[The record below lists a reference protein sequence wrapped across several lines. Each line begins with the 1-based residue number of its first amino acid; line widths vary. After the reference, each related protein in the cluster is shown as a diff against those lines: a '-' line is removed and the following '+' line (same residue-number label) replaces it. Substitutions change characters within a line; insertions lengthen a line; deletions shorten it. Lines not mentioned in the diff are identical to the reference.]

1 MNRQERRR
9 AYKNMGILKAM
20 NQLAWNHPD
29 RVEFRRKNREQGEA
43 KHNAMLEELEKERY
57 ERLEHA
63 SAEYEKKLKE
73 KDYNQEEIDM
83 LLEAFAL
90 ENVKDKETWQ
100 SDKKRR
106 KELKSAAIKSK
117 ASRIS

>member
-9 AYKNMGILKAM
+9 AYRNMGIIKAM

-43 KHNAMLEELEKERY
+43 KHRAMLEEMEKERY

-63 SAEYEKKLKE
+63 AAEYEKKLKE
-73 KDYNQEEIDM
+73 DGYNQEEIDM
-83 LLEAFAL
+83 LLEAHAL
-90 ENVKDKETWQ
+90 ESVKDKETWQ
-100 SDKKRR
+100 ADKKRR
-106 KELKSAAIKSK
+106 KELKNAVIKSR
-117 ASRIS
+117 ASRVS

>member
-20 NQLAWNHPD
+20 SQLAWNHPD
-29 RVEFRRKNREQGEA
+29 RVEFRRRNREQGEA

-63 SAEYEKKLKE
+63 AAEYEKKLKAE
-73 KDYNQEEIDM
+73 GYNQEEVDM
-83 LLEAFAL
+83 LLEAYAL
-90 ENVKDKETWQ
+90 ECVKDKETWQ
-100 SDKKRR
+100 ADKKRR
-106 KELKSAAIKSK
+106 KELKRAAIKSK
-117 ASRIS
+117 ASRLS